1 MFSLNKLFIAQ
12 LMQYANFTIWQFPM
26 FPTLQFLC
34 GLDELSYDGTIRAIY
49 GIYFEIHDRSLHKQ
63 TGNFMHLLFCSMFF
77 EQLKNRTWNVKKS
90 RLLLFLVITGGRKK

>member
-1 MFSLNKLFIAQ
+1 
-12 LMQYANFTIWQFPM
+12 MQYANFTIWQFPM

-34 GLDELSYDGTIRAIY
+34 GLDELSYDGTICAIY

-77 EQLKNRTWNVKKS
+77 ELRNRTWNVKKS